1 MAFEVAL
8 PLDSKRHTVCH
19 ITLLTTYQDN
29 SYIMPPLP
37 KTFTDNRHVVI
48 PLAILDKKLEFHNNE
63 KKDHALLQWGG
74 YLLEKATWQRLED
87 HEDKVC
93 FKQEGMIRIYE

>member
-63 KKDHALLQWGG
+63 KRDYALVQWGG

-87 HEDKVC
+87 LEAKVC